1 MFEFFHELDVFVLQ
15 TINHS
20 FHNFYTDLLAFNLSY
35 MGVIYFWVIVM
46 ILLYLFGGQKA
57 KSVAKRMFIV
67 LVLVVIVSVL
77 LKELILR
84 PRPYTQL
91 TGLIV
96 LDPQTDYSFPSGH
109 TIIATSMSYVLA
121 KEYNK
126 YILMIIPVIVALTRL
141 YMGVHYPSDVMGGFL
156 IGLIIAYLVERYINN
171 TKRIREKL

>member
-1 MFEFFHELDVFVLQ
+1 MFETLHALDVFVLQ
-15 TINHS
+15 TVNHF

-35 MGVIYFWVIVM
+35 MGVIYFWIIVM
-46 ILLYLFGGQKA
+46 ILLYLFGGKKA

-67 LVLVVIVSVL
+67 LVLIVIVSAL

-109 TIIATSMSYVLA
+109 TIIATAMSYVLS

-126 YILMIIPVIVALTRL
+126 YYLMIIPVIVALTRI
-141 YMGVHYPSDVMGGFL
+141 YMGVHYPSDVIGGFL

-171 TKRIREKL
+171 TKSIREKL